1 MNIIIVD
8 NYDEMSKVAA
18 DFITKEIIAKPNL
31 KLGLA
36 TGSTPIGTYKE
47 IIKIYRHNSKLS
59 FKDVIVFNLDEYVGL
74 SPENEQ
80 SYKYFMKDK
89 LFNHIDIKEDNCYI
103 PNGLALDLEEE
114 ARNYDSMLES
124 HGYTNIQLL
133 GIGDNGH
140 IAFNEPNSHLNCRT
154 NIVDLKKET
163 IIANSRFFDSID
175 EVPKKAISMGLKGI
189 MSAEKILLLA
199 SGKNKATA
207 IKRMLDEVI
216 STDNPSSILN
226 LHKNV
231 TIIIDKEAASLI
243 K

>member
-1 MNIIIVD
+1 M
-8 NYDEMSKVAA
+8 
-18 DFITKEIIAKPNL
+18 
-31 KLGLA
+31 
-36 TGSTPIGTYKE
+36 
-47 IIKIYRHNSKLS
+47 
-59 FKDVIVFNLDEYVGL
+59 
-74 SPENEQ
+74 
-80 SYKYFMKDK
+80 
-89 LFNHIDIKEDNCYI
+89 
-103 PNGLALDLEEE
+103 EEE
-114 ARNYDSMLES
+114 TRNYDKLLES
-124 HGYTNIQLL
+124 YGYADIQLL

-140 IAFNEPNSHLNCRT
+140 IAFNEPNSYLNCKT

-207 IKRMLDEVI
+207 IKRMLDEII
-216 STDNPSSILN
+216 STENPSSILN